1 MNTLQAIDPADTL
14 QAGAPAVSA
23 PEASIPEASVPE
35 ANTSEV
41 GAPEGSP
48 AANDTLQADLQPYP
62 HWCYGNADSLRVH
75 LQMLRQQQPKPQTDA
90 ADIFGPAATLAPA
103 PHPVAGSRSLTDN
116 ALFQGC
122 VLLLAA
128 AYILLLHHN
137 LPEIRVL
144 FARISRRGTS
154 GKRISEESAGS
165 TSTRLS
171 PLSTLLGA
179 LFVGI
184 FLVKGADLLLPEE
197 RIAALPRTAV
207 PLLCLLASAL
217 GLAVLLYQQTLL
229 RLTGALTLTTPFIR
243 QLEQVRQTCFSI
255 AVLLLS
261 PLLLLFALC
270 PRNTGG
276 VWFVL
281 IVMLLTGTL
290 CLYLKETLSLFISKK
305 ISILHWF
312 LYLCSVEIFPVSLLV
327 LLATR

>member
-1 MNTLQAIDPADTL
+1 MNTLQATDPADTL
-14 QAGAPAVSA
+14 PAGAHAAEASAAEIPEAGAP
-23 PEASIPEASVPE
+23 EAA
-35 ANTSEV
+35 
-41 GAPEGSP
+41 P
-48 AANDTLQADLQPYP
+48 AANDTLQTDLQPYP
-62 HWCYGNADSLRVH
+62 RWCCGNADSLRVH
-75 LQMLRQQQPKPQTDA
+75 LLTLRLQPMPQTDA
-90 ADIFGPAATLAPA
+90 ADLFGPAATLAPA

-128 AYILLLHHN
+128 TYILLLHHN
-137 LPEIRVL
+137 LPEIRAL

-154 GKRISEESAGS
+154 GKSLSDESAGS

-171 PLSTLLGA
+171 PLSILLGT

-197 RIAALPRTAV
+197 RLAALPRTAV

-217 GLAVLLYQQTLL
+217 GLGVLLYQQTLL

-243 QLEQVRQTCFSI
+243 QLQQVRQTCFSI

-276 VWFVL
+276 VWFGL

-312 LYLCSVEIFPVSLLV
+312 LYLCSVEIFPVSLLA